1 MTDLTQIPLWELE
14 MKETEFDKKIDSAPP
29 YLKAIL
35 TPTQHRYYT
44 YYMYGGLKLADI
56 AMYFDVDISTV
67 CRTIKNARKR
77 ILAYIEQQQ
86 RESVKGV

>member
-14 MKETEFDKKIDSAPP
+14 WKETQFDEKCDSAPP

-35 TPTQHRYYT
+35 TPTQYRYYI

-56 AMYFDVDISTV
+56 AIYFDVDISTV

-77 ILAYIEQQQ
+77 ILAYIERQQI
-86 RESVKGV
+86 ESLKGV

>member
-1 MTDLTQIPLWELE
+1 MIDLQQIPLYWLE
-14 MKETEFDKKIDSAPP
+14 HQETEFDKKIDSAPP
-29 YLKAIL
+29 YLRAIL
-35 TPTQHRYYT
+35 TPTQHRYYV

-77 ILAYIEQQQ
+77 IIAYIEQQQ
-86 RESVKGV
+86 RESMKGV